1 MRWSVLLISSLVLF
15 AAQSA
20 GAADDTPRFHTVYSG
35 QRLGSIAKRY
45 GVSVDALC
53 YANGMGRSDRIKP
66 GQKLVVPA
74 RSDKDGSR
82 ARAYA
87 PKRADAGAKASA
99 DRGSLASLPE
109 RAKTAEPAGPTT
121 HTVYAGQRLE
131 SIAKRYSVSVEELCN
146 ANGIRRKD
154 TLKPG
159 QLLTI
164 PKTGETGSRS
174 ESSAESDRP
183 QVYGPPK
190 RKGYV
195 ELMTYNAR
203 WRGQVTDKRGRVR
216 SEATASVS
224 TLLGATG
231 SRPRIDARLVKL
243 LAQVS
248 DKFGGRPIRIVSGYR
263 TQSYFEDSRHKVS
276 RAVDFSIPGVPN
288 GVLRDYLRTLRDVGV
303 GFYPNSSFVHL
314 DVRVGSA
321 YWVDYAGPGE
331 APRDKQHAEDV
342 GDKDLDRELNE
353 LLKKTAAGVPS
364 APAPMPEADLAPNKD
379 AGAPTTAPAP
389 SP

>member
-1 MRWSVLLISSLVLF
+1 MRWSLLLLSSLVLF
-15 AAQSA
+15 EAGSA

-53 YANGMGRSDRIKP
+53 HANDIDRGERIKP

-87 PKRADAGAKASA
+87 PKRADAGAKRSAERDGPSRPTGAKSA
-99 DRGSLASLPE
+99 DS
-109 RAKTAEPAGPTT
+109 AGPVT
-121 HTVYAGQRLE
+121 HTVHSGQRLE
-131 SIAKRYSVSVEELCN
+131 SIAKRYGVSIEALCS

-164 PKTGETGSRS
+164 PKPDEIGSRT
-174 ESSAESDRP
+174 ESADADKVR
-183 QVYGPPK
+183 VYGPPK

-203 WRGQVTDKRGRVR
+203 WRGQVTDKKGRVR
-216 SEATASVS
+216 PEAAQSVS

-231 SRPRIDARLVKL
+231 GRPRIDTRLIKL
-243 LAQVS
+243 LSQIS

-263 TQSYFEDSRHKVS
+263 TTSYFEDSRHKVS

-303 GFYPNSSFVHL
+303 GYYPNSSFVHL
-314 DVRVGSA
+314 DVRVGAA
-321 YWVDYAGPGE
+321 YWVDYARPGE
-331 APRDKQHAEDV
+331 APRDRQHAEDV

-353 LLKKTAAGVPS
+353 LLKKTAAGVTS
-364 APAPMPEADLAPNKD
+364 APAPMPEADLTSKED
-379 AGAPTTAPAP
+379 AGTQTAPAQTP
-389 SP
+389 